1 MSGSGHGGAR
11 PGPGGGT
18 PDPRLDPGVEVEAGD
33 VGQAE
38 PEAATGAPAPGGGRP
53 PRMLKGLLS
62 FSSMTMVSRVLGL
75 VRDQAISTTF
85 GANAVTDAFWVAFR
99 IPNFLRRLFAE
110 GSFATAF
117 VPVFTE
123 VKETRPHADLRE
135 LMSRVAGTLGG
146 VLLVLTALGMLFAP
160 QVAWLFSDGQA
171 TDPGKHALLVQL
183 LRLTFPFLLFVS
195 LTALA
200 GGALNS
206 FQKFAMPAL
215 TPVILNLCMIAGA
228 LWLAPRLQVPI
239 LALGWAVLAAGLLQL
254 LFQLP
259 ALRGIDLLTLPRW
272 GWRHPD
278 VRKVLTLMV
287 PTLFGSSVAQINL
300 MLDTVIAARL
310 ADGSQSWLSLA
321 DRFLEL
327 PLGVFGVALG
337 TVILPALARHH
348 VRTDGAAF
356 SAALDWG
363 LRTTLLIAVPA
374 MLGLLLLAEPLVATL
389 FQYRQF
395 TAFDTR
401 MTALSVYG
409 LSLGLPAFALLK
421 VVLPAFYSRQ
431 DTRTPVRAGIIALVA
446 NMAFNFAILALLY
459 RWMVPEALKAQ
470 GVMAALGQYPGLHLA
485 LGIASALSSYLN
497 LGLLWLWLGRTGV
510 YTRGPGWG
518 GFALRLVLACAAM
531 TVLLGA
537 ALHWLPDFTGM
548 PKWDRIGWLLAL
560 VGGGGAT
567 YAVVLVA
574 LGFRPRDLRH

>member
-1 MSGSGHGGAR
+1 
-11 PGPGGGT
+11 
-18 PDPRLDPGVEVEAGD
+18 
-33 VGQAE
+33 
-38 PEAATGAPAPGGGRP
+38 
-53 PRMLKGLLS
+53 MLRGLLS
-62 FSSMTMVSRVLGL
+62 FSSMTMISRVLGL
-75 VRDQAISTTF
+75 VRDQAISITF
-85 GANAVTDAFWVAFR
+85 GANATTDAFWVAFR
-99 IPNFLRRLFAE
+99 VPNFLRRLFAE

-135 LMSRVAGTLGG
+135 LMARVSGTLGG
-146 VLLVLTALGMLFAP
+146 VLLVLTALGLIFTP
-160 QVAWLFSDGQA
+160 QIAWLFADA
-171 TDPGKHALLVQL
+171 DAADPVKYGLLVDL

-228 LWLAPRLQVPI
+228 LWLAPRLEVPI
-239 LALGWAVLAAGLLQL
+239 LALGWAVLVAGVLQL

-259 ALRGIDLLTLPRW
+259 SLKGINLLTLPRW
-272 GWRHPD
+272 GWNHPD

-310 ADGSQSWLSLA
+310 SDGSQSWLSLA

-348 VRTDGAAF
+348 VKTDGEGF
-356 SAALDWG
+356 SNALDWG
-363 LRTTLLIAVPA
+363 LRMTLLIAVPS
-374 MLGLLLLAEPLVATL
+374 MLGLLLLAQPLIATL
-389 FQYRQF
+389 FQYREF
-395 TAFDTR
+395 TDFDTR

-409 LSLGLPAFALLK
+409 LSFGLPAFALLK

-431 DTRTPVRAGIIALVA
+431 DTRTPVRAGVAALVA
-446 NMAFNFAILALLY
+446 NMVFNFVLLAVLY
-459 RWMVPEALKAQ
+459 QVMVPEALKAQ
-470 GVMAALGQYPGLHLA
+470 GVMAALAAQPGLHLA

-497 LGLLWLWLGRTGV
+497 LALLWYWLGRTGV
-510 YTRGPGWG
+510 YQRRPGWG
-518 GFALRLVLACAAM
+518 GYVLRLVVACAAM
-531 TVLLGA
+531 SAVLLGL
-537 ALHWLPDFTGM
+537 LHWLPCFGGM
-548 PKWDRIGWLLAL
+548 DKWQRIGSLALL
-560 VGGGGAT
+560 VGGGGLT
-567 YAVVLVA
+567 YLLAMLA
-574 LGFRPRDLRH
+574 MGFRPRDLRGQ

>member
-1 MSGSGHGGAR
+1 
-11 PGPGGGT
+11 
-18 PDPRLDPGVEVEAGD
+18 
-33 VGQAE
+33 
-38 PEAATGAPAPGGGRP
+38 
-53 PRMLKGLLS
+53 MLRGLLS
-62 FSSMTMVSRVLGL
+62 FSSMTMISRVLGL
-75 VRDQAISTTF
+75 VRDQAISITF
-85 GANAVTDAFWVAFR
+85 GANATTDAFWVAFR
-99 IPNFLRRLFAE
+99 VPNFLRRLFAE

-135 LMSRVAGTLGG
+135 LMARVSGTLGG
-146 VLLVLTALGMLFAP
+146 VLLVLTALGLIFTP
-160 QVAWLFSDGQA
+160 QIAWLFADA
-171 TDPGKHALLVQL
+171 DAADPVKYGLLVDL

-228 LWLAPRLQVPI
+228 LWLAPRLEVPI
-239 LALGWAVLAAGLLQL
+239 LALGWAVLVAGVLQL

-259 ALRGIDLLTLPRW
+259 SLKGINLLTLPRW
-272 GWRHPD
+272 GWNHPD

-310 ADGSQSWLSLA
+310 SDGSQSWLSLA

-348 VRTDGAAF
+348 VKTDGEGF
-356 SAALDWG
+356 SNALDWG
-363 LRTTLLIAVPA
+363 LRMTLLIAVPS
-374 MLGLLLLAEPLVATL
+374 MLGLLLLAQPLIATL
-389 FQYRQF
+389 FQYREF
-395 TAFDTR
+395 TDFDTR

-409 LSLGLPAFALLK
+409 LSFGLPAFALLK

-431 DTRTPVRAGIIALVA
+431 DTRTPVRAGVAALVA
-446 NMAFNFAILALLY
+446 NMVFNFVLLAVLY
-459 RWMVPEALKAQ
+459 QVMVPEALKAQ
-470 GVMAALGQYPGLHLA
+470 GVMAALAAQPGLHLA

-497 LGLLWLWLGRTGV
+497 LALLWYWLGRTGV
-510 YTRGPGWG
+510 YQRRPGWG
-518 GFALRLVLACAAM
+518 GYVLRLVVACAAM
-531 TVLLGA
+531 SAVLL
-537 ALHWLPDFTGM
+537 ALLYWLPGFGGM
-548 PKWDRIGWLLAL
+548 DKWQRIGSLTLL
-560 VGGGGAT
+560 VGGGGLT
-567 YAVVLVA
+567 YLLAMLA
-574 LGFRPRDLRH
+574 MGFRPRDLRGQ

>member
-1 MSGSGHGGAR
+1 
-11 PGPGGGT
+11 
-18 PDPRLDPGVEVEAGD
+18 
-33 VGQAE
+33 
-38 PEAATGAPAPGGGRP
+38 
-53 PRMLKGLLS
+53 MLRGLLS
-62 FSSMTMVSRVLGL
+62 FSSMTMISRVLGL
-75 VRDQAISTTF
+75 VRDQAISITF
-85 GANAVTDAFWVAFR
+85 GANATTDAFWVAFR
-99 IPNFLRRLFAE
+99 VPNFLRRLFAE

-135 LMSRVAGTLGG
+135 LMARVSGTLGG
-146 VLLVLTALGMLFAP
+146 VLLVLTALGLIFTP
-160 QVAWLFSDGQA
+160 QVAWLFADA
-171 TDPGKHALLVQL
+171 DAADPVKYGLLVDL

-228 LWLAPRLQVPI
+228 LWLAPRLEVPI
-239 LALGWAVLAAGLLQL
+239 LALGWAVLVAGVLQL

-259 ALRGIDLLTLPRW
+259 SLKGINLLTLPRW
-272 GWRHPD
+272 GWNHPD

-310 ADGSQSWLSLA
+310 SDGSQSWLSLA

-348 VRTDGAAF
+348 VKTDGEGF
-356 SAALDWG
+356 SNALDWG
-363 LRTTLLIAVPA
+363 LRMTLLIAVPS
-374 MLGLLLLAEPLVATL
+374 MLGLLLLAQPLIATL
-389 FQYRQF
+389 FHYREF
-395 TAFDTR
+395 TDFDTR

-409 LSLGLPAFALLK
+409 LSFGLPAFALLK

-431 DTRTPVRAGIIALVA
+431 DTRTPVRAGVAALVA
-446 NMAFNFAILALLY
+446 NMVFNFVLLAVLY
-459 RWMVPEALKAQ
+459 QVMVPEALKAQ
-470 GVMAALGQYPGLHLA
+470 GVMAALAAQPGLHLA

-497 LGLLWLWLGRTGV
+497 LALLWYWLGRTGV
-510 YTRGPGWG
+510 YQRRPGWG
-518 GFALRLVLACAAM
+518 GYVLRLVVACAAM
-531 TVLLGA
+531 SAVLLGL
-537 ALHWLPDFTGM
+537 LHWLPGFGGM
-548 PKWDRIGWLLAL
+548 DKWQRIGSLALL
-560 VGGGGAT
+560 VGGGGLT
-567 YAVVLVA
+567 YLLAMLA
-574 LGFRPRDLRH
+574 MGFRPRDLRGQ

>member
-1 MSGSGHGGAR
+1 
-11 PGPGGGT
+11 
-18 PDPRLDPGVEVEAGD
+18 
-33 VGQAE
+33 
-38 PEAATGAPAPGGGRP
+38 
-53 PRMLKGLLS
+53 MLRGLLS

-75 VRDQAISTTF
+75 VRDQAISITF
-85 GANAVTDAFWVAFR
+85 GANATTDAFWVAFR
-99 IPNFLRRLFAE
+99 VPNFLRRLFAE

-135 LMSRVAGTLGG
+135 LMARVSGTLGG
-146 VLLVLTALGMLFAP
+146 VLLVLTALGLIFTP
-160 QVAWLFSDGQA
+160 QIAWLFADA
-171 TDPGKHALLVQL
+171 DAADPVKYGLLVDL

-206 FQKFAMPAL
+206 FQRFAMPAL

-228 LWLAPRLQVPI
+228 LWLAPRLEVPI
-239 LALGWAVLAAGLLQL
+239 LALGWAVLAAGVLQL

-259 ALRGIDLLTLPRW
+259 SLKGINLLTLPRW
-272 GWRHPD
+272 GWNHPD

-310 ADGSQSWLSLA
+310 SDGSQSWLSLA

-337 TVILPALARHH
+337 TVILPTLARHH
-348 VRTDGAAF
+348 VKTDGEGF
-356 SAALDWG
+356 SNALDWG
-363 LRTTLLIAVPA
+363 LRMTLLIAVPA
-374 MLGLLLLAEPLVATL
+374 MLGLLLLAQPLIATL

-395 TAFDTR
+395 TDFDTR

-409 LSLGLPAFALLK
+409 LSFGLPAFALLK

-431 DTRTPVRAGIIALVA
+431 DTRTPVRAGVAALVA
-446 NMAFNFAILALLY
+446 NMVFNFALLAVLY
-459 RWMVPEALKAQ
+459 QVMVPEALKAQ
-470 GVMAALGQYPGLHLA
+470 GVMAALAVQPGLHLA

-497 LGLLWLWLGRTGV
+497 LGLLWYWLGRTGV
-510 YTRGPGWG
+510 YRRRPGWG
-518 GFALRLVLACAAM
+518 GYVLRLVLACAAM
-531 TVLLGA
+531 SAVLLA
-537 ALHWLPDFTGM
+537 LLHWLPGFTGM
-548 PKWDRIGWLLAL
+548 DKWQRIAALALL
-560 VGGGGAT
+560 VGGGGLT
-567 YAVVLVA
+567 YLLAMVA
-574 LGFRPRDLRH
+574 MGFRPRDLRGQ

>member
-1 MSGSGHGGAR
+1 
-11 PGPGGGT
+11 
-18 PDPRLDPGVEVEAGD
+18 
-33 VGQAE
+33 
-38 PEAATGAPAPGGGRP
+38 
-53 PRMLKGLLS
+53 MLRGLLS
-62 FSSMTMVSRVLGL
+62 FSSMTMISRVLGL
-75 VRDQAISTTF
+75 VRDQAISITF
-85 GANAVTDAFWVAFR
+85 GANATTDAFWVAFR
-99 IPNFLRRLFAE
+99 VPNFLRRLFAE

-135 LMSRVAGTLGG
+135 LMARVSGTLGG
-146 VLLVLTALGMLFAP
+146 VLLVLTALGLIFTP
-160 QVAWLFSDGQA
+160 QIAWLFADA
-171 TDPGKHALLVQL
+171 DAADPVKYGLLVDL

-228 LWLAPRLQVPI
+228 LWLAPRLEVPI
-239 LALGWAVLAAGLLQL
+239 LALGWAVLVAGVLQL

-259 ALRGIDLLTLPRW
+259 SLKGINLLTLPRW
-272 GWRHPD
+272 GWNHPD

-310 ADGSQSWLSLA
+310 SDGSQSWLSLA

-348 VRTDGAAF
+348 VKTDGEGF
-356 SAALDWG
+356 SNALDWG
-363 LRTTLLIAVPA
+363 LRMTLLIAVPS
-374 MLGLLLLAEPLVATL
+374 MLGLLLLAQPLIATL
-389 FQYRQF
+389 FQYREF
-395 TAFDTR
+395 TDFDTR

-409 LSLGLPAFALLK
+409 LSFGLPAFALLK

-431 DTRTPVRAGIIALVA
+431 DTRTPVRAGVAALVA
-446 NMAFNFAILALLY
+446 NMVFNFVLLAVLY
-459 RWMVPEALKAQ
+459 QVMVPEALKAQ
-470 GVMAALGQYPGLHLA
+470 GVMAALAAQPGLHLA

-497 LGLLWLWLGRTGV
+497 LALLWYWLGRTGV
-510 YTRGPGWG
+510 YQRRPGWG
-518 GFALRLVLACAAM
+518 GYVLRLVVACAAM
-531 TVLLGA
+531 SAVLLGL
-537 ALHWLPDFTGM
+537 LHWLPGFGGM
-548 PKWDRIGWLLAL
+548 DKWQRIGSLALL
-560 VGGGGAT
+560 VGGGGLT
-567 YAVVLVA
+567 YLLAMLA
-574 LGFRPRDLRH
+574 MGFRPRDLHGQ